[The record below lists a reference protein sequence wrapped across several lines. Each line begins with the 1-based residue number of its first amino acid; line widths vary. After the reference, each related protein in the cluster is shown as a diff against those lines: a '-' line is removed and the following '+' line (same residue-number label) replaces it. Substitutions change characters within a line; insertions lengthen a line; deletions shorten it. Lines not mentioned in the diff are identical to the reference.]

1 MPDFP
6 TAMTAEDFHR
16 NLGLVEQRIAA
27 ACERVERDR
36 SQVRL
41 LPVSKTVDEPR
52 MRAAAAAGMR
62 DFGENKVQEAKA
74 KAAAL
79 ADLPGLSWAVI
90 GHLQTNKAKDVVA
103 FASEFQALDKA
114 ERENHPEVLFL
125 TALTI
130 WAARVTAGE
139 ELGLLDAVDIP
150 AAAVRWI
157 AEPSDKKAAAAGKAQ
172 PRSGAPKRKK

>member
-1 MPDFP
+1 MI
-6 TAMTAEDFHR
+6 
-16 NLGLVEQRIAA
+16 L
-27 ACERVERDR
+27 
-36 SQVRL
+36 
-41 LPVSKTVDEPR
+41 
-52 MRAAAAAGMR
+52 
-62 DFGENKVQEAKA
+62 
-74 KAAAL
+74 
-79 ADLPGLSWAVI
+79 VI
-90 GHLQTNKAKDVVA
+90 GDKKYPGVAVNELSIRHTLALQRELAVTNISSAKTWADVRA
-103 FASEFQALDKA
+103 LLSEFQALDKA

-172 PRSGAPKRKK
+172 PRSGAPKRTK

>member
-1 MPDFP
+1 MI
-6 TAMTAEDFHR
+6 
-16 NLGLVEQRIAA
+16 L
-27 ACERVERDR
+27 
-36 SQVRL
+36 
-41 LPVSKTVDEPR
+41 
-52 MRAAAAAGMR
+52 
-62 DFGENKVQEAKA
+62 
-74 KAAAL
+74 
-79 ADLPGLSWAVI
+79 VI
-90 GHLQTNKAKDVVA
+90 GDKKYPGVAVNELSIRHTLALQRELAVTNISSAKTWADVRA
-103 FASEFQALDKA
+103 LLSEFQALDKA